1 MQNNEDENGIS
12 NVKSADNSSN
22 LIRKEGENFS
32 FSLRIIRFLLQKE
45 DRMISLLLTLVDV
58 INLSRFT

>member
-12 NVKSADNSSN
+12 NVKSADNPSN
-22 LIRKEGENFS
+22 LIRKEGENLSFS
-32 FSLRIIRFLLQKE
+32 FRIIRFLLQKE

-58 INLSRFT
+58 INLCRFT

>member
-1 MQNNEDENGIS
+1 MQNNEDKNGIP
-12 NVKSADNSSN
+12 NVKSADNPSN
-22 LIRKEGENFS
+22 LIRKEGENLS
-32 FSLRIIRFLLQKE
+32 FTLRIIRFLLQKE

>member
-12 NVKSADNSSN
+12 NMKSADNSSN
-22 LIRKEGENFS
+22 LIRKEGENLSFS
-32 FSLRIIRFLLQKE
+32 FRIIRFLLQKE

>member
-1 MQNNEDENGIS
+1 M
-12 NVKSADNSSN
+12 KSADNPSN
-22 LIRKEGENFS
+22 LIRKEGENLS